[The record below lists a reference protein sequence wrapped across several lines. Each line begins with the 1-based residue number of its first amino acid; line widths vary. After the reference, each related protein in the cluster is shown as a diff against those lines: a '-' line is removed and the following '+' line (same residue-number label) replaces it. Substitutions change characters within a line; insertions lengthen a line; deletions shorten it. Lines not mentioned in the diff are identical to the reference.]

1 MIGLASCLASPY
13 EIFHIIFI
21 IFFFRMDDRLGRSWE
36 EVLTDLHKNFS

>member
-21 IFFFRMDDRLGRSWE
+21 IFFSYGRPVGEELRGGVDRF
-36 EVLTDLHKNFS
+36 T